1 MREIEKASRIIVE
14 KEKFIM
20 KKILSILLLTL
31 SAFLLF
37 SCSSQ
42 DKLDGNYYWIDT
54 ENGLRNELSF
64 TIKGIE
70 GTIEKGEYDKFTING
85 KNNTFELSGEDASAK
100 EVTYKHSDG
109 VITVDISG
117 TEHEYYKKGTD
128 AYKEAVKKYNELQN

>member
-1 MREIEKASRIIVE
+1 
-14 KEKFIM
+14 M

-64 TIKGIE
+64 PIKGIE

-117 TEHEYYKKGTD
+117 TEHEYYKEGTD

>member
-1 MREIEKASRIIVE
+1 
-14 KEKFIM
+14 M

-70 GTIEKGEYDKFTING
+70 GTIEKEEYDKFTING

-117 TEHEYYKKGTD
+117 TEHEYYNEGTD

>member
-1 MREIEKASRIIVE
+1 
-14 KEKFIM
+14 M

-70 GTIEKGEYDKFTING
+70 GTIEKGEYNKFTING

-117 TEHEYYKKGTD
+117 TEHGYYKEGTD

>member
-1 MREIEKASRIIVE
+1 
-14 KEKFIM
+14 M

-117 TEHEYYKKGTD
+117 TEHGYYKEGTD

>member
-1 MREIEKASRIIVE
+1 MR
-14 KEKFIM
+14 
-20 KKILSILLLTL
+20 KILSILLLTL

-100 EVTYKHSDG
+100 EATYKHSDG

-117 TEHEYYKKGTD
+117 TEHEYYKEGTD